1 MEANGEEAED
11 LMGDV
16 KGVDWL
22 PLDAAVERLSRG
34 YERAFLANVGPLALA
49 SAALAQDVRRP
60 KAERPAPEK
69 RRARRPVVQRSPIP
83 ISGPPPSGF
92 TSPASTPDEHPSIA
106 SEQAA
111 TDPSVPPPQP
121 HIPIPFVE

>member
-60 KAERPAPEK
+60 KAERPAPAK
-69 RRARRPVVQRSPIP
+69 RRARRPVVQRSLIP
-83 ISGPPPSGF
+83 ISGPPPSGLK
-92 TSPASTPDEHPSIA
+92 SPVSTPHQHPSIA
-106 SEQAA
+106 SDEGA
-111 TDPSVPPPQP
+111 TNSSHHPPDT
-121 HIPIPFVE
+121 E